1 MSKTTAKKANT
12 KNTPAKK
19 IDLMK
24 YLPVVILLIG
34 LIIMTVCFFNVNGKL
49 AAANEQLAQAQA
61 ALITVK
67 GDAADETASVTDLS
81 AEITRLQTE
90 LETTAAELAEKIA
103 AAEVNQAEI
112 ARLESVVAEQQVQL
126 DIANTALVEAME
138 YLSQIAQ

>member
-1 MSKTTAKKANT
+1 MSKTTV
-12 KNTPAKK
+12 PAKK
-19 IDLMK
+19 PAAKKFDLVK
-24 YLPVVILLIG
+24 NLPLLILLIG

>member
-1 MSKTTAKKANT
+1 MSKTTAKKAPA